1 MTISYLIRDDALVAN
16 IETSEG
22 DITALPLITSGV
34 MSLMNETHVQN
45 LMSSLG
51 LTAAQAMEALGI
63 VDHRGATRKSIV
75 IGPDVSGGYP
85 WPVYKLIN
93 ISDDFALYEVDA
105 DDDGLLSLHATMWAM
120 SPVESLGLLAVVE
133 TFGISFYDSLVRTA
147 TGMIVQEAL
156 DRRDRIADYLESLGY
171 SNVAALRAATTEGA
185 QMLGIVT
192 ALEHTEAQMWEAMVN
207 V

>member
-1 MTISYLIRDDALVAN
+1 MTISYLIRDNALVAN

-22 DITALPLITSGV
+22 DITALPLISSGV

-45 LMSSLG
+45 MMANLG
-51 LTAAQAMEALGI
+51 LTAAQAMAALGI

-105 DDDGLLSLHATMWAM
+105 DDDGLLSLHATLWAI

-133 TFGISFYDSLVRTA
+133 TFGVSFYDSLVRTA
-147 TGMIVQEAL
+147 TGMTIAQAL
-156 DRRDRIADYLESLGY
+156 ARRDRVATYLESQGY
-171 SNVAALRAATTEGA
+171 GNTTALRAATTEGA
-185 QMLGIVT
+185 QVLGVVT
-192 ALEHTEAQMWEAMVN
+192 ALGHTEAQMWEAMVD